1 MSSSAQT
8 DRTPLAGEAKNAT
21 AKVKG
26 FGLSQRYSAT
36 AAARSS
42 TRSPGF
48 NAGREPRARRYF
60 FSREWSQN
68 FANFFSEIAI
78 NGNQVVIVLSLADAG
93 SHQVES
99 I

>member
-8 DRTPLAGEAKNAT
+8 DRPALAGEAKNTT

-26 FGLSQRYSAT
+26 FGVSLRNSAT
-36 AAARSS
+36 AAACSS

-48 NAGREPRARRYF
+48 NAGHEPRASRYF

-78 NGNQVVIVLSLADAG
+78 LEKRDAVVLSLADVR
-93 SHQVES
+93 SHQVE
-99 I
+99 

>member
-8 DRTPLAGEAKNAT
+8 DRTFLAGEAKNAT

-26 FGLSQRYSAT
+26 FGASLRYLAM
-36 AAARSS
+36 AAAFSS

-60 FSREWSQN
+60 LSREWSQTS
-68 FANFFSEIAI
+68 ANFFRGFATI
-78 NGNQVVIVLSLADAG
+78 GQRHV
-93 SHQVES
+93 
-99 I
+99 

>member
-8 DRTPLAGEAKNAT
+8 DRTPLAGEAENAT
-21 AKVKG
+21 AKVRG
-26 FGLSQRYSAT
+26 FGVSLQFSVL
-36 AAARSS
+36 AAACSS

-48 NAGREPRARRYF
+48 NAGREPRASRYF

-68 FANFFSEIAI
+68 FANFFSEVAI
-78 NGNQVVIVLSLADAG
+78 FENRDGVVLSLADLR